1 MTPVQTKRQRQ
12 KGTEKNHINTPEGNM
27 NTIVKHIQHI
37 CDIWKEEMKAISK
50 DQGVLIFFVLVPLL
64 YPLLYSWIY
73 NNEVVR
79 EVPVVVVDHCNSHTS
94 REFIR
99 QCDASADV
107 NVVSHTTDMEQARM
121 LMNRQKAKGIYYIP
135 SDFEG
140 KLHKHQQAT
149 IHVYCDMGLMLYYKA
164 VYQTATA
171 VSQQINSRMIVA
183 VAGNTTRH
191 EDELTA
197 APLKVQEVGLFN
209 PTGGYGNFIL
219 PGVLMLILQQTMVLG
234 IGLAAGTARERNS
247 YGHLIPYRRR
257 GYGLTALLAGK
268 SLCYYMIYVV
278 LSAYLLLLVPRFFHF
293 VNLAGWRELCA
304 ILLPYIP
311 ACIFF
316 GITVSCLIRYREN
329 VLLLVVFMSVP
340 LLFVSGVS
348 WPQSNIPWFWQSLSA
363 LFPSTFA
370 IRAFVRANTMGA
382 TVADIRTECTALW
395 IQLAFYLVLAC
406 GVYRFQMVTAHKN
419 ILRRM
424 QSIRRKRE
432 VRKRIRRY
440 QSSKSSSSATGT
452 PAIDN

>member
-1 MTPVQTKRQRQ
+1 M
-12 KGTEKNHINTPEGNM
+12 KN
-27 NTIVKHIQHI
+27 
-37 CDIWKEEMKAISK
+37 ISK

-79 EVPVVVVDHCNSHTS
+79 EVPVAVVDHCDSRTS

-99 QCDASADV
+99 LCDASADV
-107 NVVSHTTDMEQARM
+107 NVMSHATDMEQART
-121 LMNRQKAKGIYYIP
+121 LMNRQKVKGIYYIP
-135 SDFEG
+135 SDFEER
-140 KLHKHQQAT
+140 LHRHQQAT
-149 IHVYCDMGLMLYYKA
+149 VHVYCDMGLMLYYKA

-171 VSQQINSRMIVA
+171 VSQQMNGRLLVIT
-183 VAGNTTRH
+183 AGNTTRH
-191 EDELTA
+191 EDELAT
-197 APLKVQEVGLFN
+197 APLKIEEVNMFN
-209 PTGGYGNFIL
+209 TTGGYGNFIL
-219 PGVLMLILQQTMVLG
+219 PGVLILILQQTMVLG
-234 IGLAAGTARERNS
+234 IGLAAGTAREHNN
-247 YGHLIPYRRR
+247 YGHLIPYRRK
-257 GYGLTALLAGK
+257 GYSIPVLLAGK
-268 SLCYYMIYVV
+268 ALCYYMIYVV
-278 LSAYLLLLVPRFFHF
+278 LAAYLLLLVPRFFHF
-293 VNLAGWRELCA
+293 VTLAGWRELCA

-382 TVADIRTECTALW
+382 TVDDISIECTALW
-395 IQLAFYLVLAC
+395 MQLAAYLVLAC

-419 ILRRM
+419 ILHRV

-432 VRKRIRRY
+432 VKKRIKKY
-440 QSSKSSSSATGT
+440 QSSLSSSSETGIPET
-452 PAIDN
+452 DN

>member
-1 MTPVQTKRQRQ
+1 
-12 KGTEKNHINTPEGNM
+12 M
-27 NTIVKHIQHI
+27 NTLVQRIQHI
-37 CDIWKEEMKAISK
+37 CNIWKEEMKAIPK

-64 YPLLYSWIY
+64 YPLLYSRIY

-79 EVPVVVVDHCNSHTS
+79 EVPVVVVDHCRSHTS

-107 NVVSHTTDMEQARM
+107 SVVSHATDMEQARL
-121 LMNRQKAKGIYYIP
+121 LMDQQKVKGIYYIP
-135 SDFEG
+135 SDFE
-140 KLHKHQQAT
+140 KRLHRHQQAT

-164 VYQTATA
+164 VFQTATVTA
-171 VSQQINSRMIVA
+171 QQINSRLTVA
-183 VAGNTTRH
+183 MAGNTTQR
-191 EDELTA
+191 EEELTA
-197 APLKVQEVGLFN
+197 APLKVEEVSMFN

-219 PGVLMLILQQTMVLG
+219 PGVLILILQQTMVLG
-234 IGLAAGTARERNS
+234 IGLAAGTARESNS
-247 YGHLIPYRRR
+247 YGHLIPYRRK
-257 GYGLTALLAGK
+257 GYGISTLLAGK
-268 SLCYYMIYVV
+268 ALCYYMIYAV
-278 LSAYLLLLVPRFFHF
+278 LAAYLLLLVPRFFHF
-293 VNLAGWRELCA
+293 VNLAGGLELCA

-348 WPQSNIPWFWQSLSA
+348 WPQSNIPWFWQSVSA

-382 TVADIRTECTALW
+382 TVGDIRTECIALW
-395 IQLAFYLVLAC
+395 IQLAAYILLAA

-432 VRKRIRRY
+432 VRRRIKRNH
-440 QSSKSSSSATGT
+440 SSISSSSATGI

>member
-1 MTPVQTKRQRQ
+1 
-12 KGTEKNHINTPEGNM
+12 M
-27 NTIVKHIQHI
+27 NTTVKYIRHV
-37 CDIWKEEMKAISK
+37 CDIWTEEMKNISK

-79 EVPVVVVDHCNSHTS
+79 EVPVAVVDHCNSHTS

-107 NVVSHTTDMEQARM
+107 SVVSHATDMEQARL
-121 LMNRQKAKGIYYIP
+121 LMNRQKVKGIYYIP
-135 SDFEG
+135 SDFEER
-140 KLHKHQQAT
+140 LRQHRQAT
-149 IHVYCDMGLMLYYKA
+149 VHVYCDMGLMLYYKA
-164 VYQTATA
+164 VFQTATA
-171 VSQQINSRMIVA
+171 VAQQTNSRLIVA
-183 VAGNTTRH
+183 AAKKSTRH

-197 APLKVQEVGLFN
+197 TPLKIQEVDMFN

-219 PGVLMLILQQTMVLG
+219 PGVLILILQQTMVLG
-234 IGLAAGTARERNS
+234 IGLAAGTARERNN
-247 YGHLIPYRRR
+247 YGYLIPYRRK
-257 GYGLTALLAGK
+257 GYGITVLLAGK
-268 SLCYYMIYVV
+268 ALCYYMIYVV
-278 LSAYLLLLVPRFFHF
+278 LAAYLLLLVPRFFHF

-340 LLFVSGVS
+340 LLFVSGIS
-348 WPQSNIPWFWQSLSA
+348 WPQSNIPWFWQSVA
-363 LFPSTFA
+363 TLFPSTFA

-382 TVADIRTECTALW
+382 TVNDISTECIALW
-395 IQLAFYLVLAC
+395 IQLVAYLVLAC
-406 GVYRFQMVTAHKN
+406 GVYRFQMATAHKN
-419 ILRRM
+419 ILRRV

-432 VRKRIRRY
+432 VKRRIKRN
-440 QSSKSSSSATGT
+440 QSSLSSSSDTGM
-452 PAIDN
+452 PAMDN